1 MRKPH
6 WILKEHLCGQIE
18 YVCSRC
24 GAEFNNPWE
33 ECPECGVKMKK
44 VKYNPVLVDEYEM
57 VDIILGDDEDNWL

>member
-6 WILKEHLCGQIE
+6 WIMKEHLCGQIE

-24 GAEFNNPWE
+24 GAAFDNAWE

-44 VKYNPVLVDEYEM
+44 VKYDPILVEEYEM
-57 VDIILGDDEDNWL
+57 LDILLGDDEDDW